1 MNIHI
6 DKEVFTQLEKATF
19 ATFEVGSPL
28 YNLQTEESDKDL
40 LSIYIED
47 DLTSKSFLWEHHQLQ
62 YKEEKVDRNFTT
74 LQGFI
79 RNILTGDATINFE
92 LLFTEEMKNSSLD
105 FLYKKRFQFI
115 NYNIIKSYLG
125 LAKRDFKSAFKGL
138 HKTNNKDALKSL
150 SHAVR
155 GVMFADQ
162 LIFDPENFNMKNEDD
177 SYVKYYNNRDLL
189 FHIKT
194 GEFSKEEIEFIMK
207 IYIDKMEDLRSTLNH
222 KLIKGDIER
231 IGSFSF
237 LKDIDTLVIVISK
250 IQGNKENISRDMFYE
265 TLSKGIQY

>member
-6 DKEVFTQLEKATF
+6 EKELFNQLDKISFV
-19 ATFEVGSPL
+19 TFEVGSPL
-28 YNLQTEESDKDL
+28 YNLQTEESDIDL

-47 DLTSKSFLWEHHQLQ
+47 DMTSKSFLWEHHQLQ
-62 YKEEKVDRNFTT
+62 YKEEKVDRNFST

-105 FLYKKRFQFI
+105 FLYEKRFQFI

-138 HKTNNKDALKSL
+138 HRTNNKDALKSL

-155 GVMFADQ
+155 GIIFAEQ
-162 LIFDPENFNMKNEDD
+162 LLFEPKNFNMKNNDE
-177 SYVKYYNNRDLL
+177 SCVKYYNNRDLL
-189 FHIKT
+189 FDIKT
-194 GEFSKEEIEFIMK
+194 GKFSKDEIEFIMK
-207 IYIDKMEDLRSTLNH
+207 IYIDRMDELRNILNN
-222 KLIKGDIER
+222 KLIKGEIEK

-237 LKDIDTLVIVISK
+237 LKDIDTSVIAISK
-250 IQGNKENISRDMFYE
+250 IQGNKEDISRDMFYE
-265 TLSKGIQY
+265 VLSKGIQY